1 MSVCAS
7 HLLKER
13 VLCILSTI
21 SLKKEILNFYYF
33 KKKVH
38 KDERN
43 AAFFFKPGRRILILG
58 EQTKGKEFFYRDF
71 ACHRALIIKRSWK
84 GKLECCRNQYVIP
97 KQK

>member
-1 MSVCAS
+1 MCNALHGMSVCAS

-21 SLKKEILNFYYF
+21 SLKKDILNFYYY

-43 AAFFFKPGRRILILG
+43 AAFFFKPGRRILILV
-58 EQTKGKEFFYRDF
+58 EQTKGKEFFLQRFCMSSHIDNK
-71 ACHRALIIKRSWK
+71 A
-84 GKLECCRNQYVIP
+84 KLERKVRML
-97 KQK
+97 